1 MGEEMAEG
9 DLAGFFCG
17 VAADDEGGEEVAEA
31 GVEVEVA
38 ALVEEHGGGGGDGD
52 FGDGGDIVDGG
63 GEDGVGI
70 GRVGEVAECV
80 EEDDVAVDEEAEGA
94 TGEGTVVDGLAQK
107 GVGGG
112 ETVWGGDCV
121 SGGVRGHGTLLSG
134 MVARIRA
141 VRDDVGHESFCGI
154 EGMGAIVEGNW
165 GVYRYIYPLQSKEGW
180 FGMRGARIWVMAV
193 GMVMAGMA
201 GAQEPAATQAGQD
214 GVAAGSEAVPVVPEK
229 KLYTVPAG
237 TKVLLQL
244 KSAVNTASAKPGDG
258 VYLASTFP
266 VTNGSRVLI
275 PAGVYVQGV
284 VDSVVR
290 PGRIHGRA
298 QLNMHFTSIIFP
310 NGTVVEI
317 PGLVNSLP
325 GAKQQDVKGNGEGT
339 IEQAGNKGRNA
350 GKVAEIG
357 VPTGATIGSIGGLGS
372 GHPIAGGVIGAVGG
386 LAAAGVVALL
396 TRGQEVNIE
405 AGTQVEMVLQR
416 PLVLEEGNLAAGV
429 ADGAVAPGL
438 VPAAN
443 QPKPMGKPA
452 GGRPRILCPAGG
464 LGCPN

>member
-1 MGEEMAEG
+1 MA
-9 DLAGFFCG
+9 A
-17 VAADDEGGEEVAEA
+17 
-31 GVEVEVA
+31 
-38 ALVEEHGGGGGDGD
+38 
-52 FGDGGDIVDGG
+52 
-63 GEDGVGI
+63 
-70 GRVGEVAECV
+70 
-80 EEDDVAVDEEAEGA
+80 
-94 TGEGTVVDGLAQK
+94 
-107 GVGGG
+107 
-112 ETVWGGDCV
+112 
-121 SGGVRGHGTLLSG
+121 
-134 MVARIRA
+134 
-141 VRDDVGHESFCGI
+141 
-154 EGMGAIVEGNW
+154 
-165 GVYRYIYPLQSKEGW
+165 
-180 FGMRGARIWVMAV
+180 
-193 GMVMAGMA
+193 GMVMGVAVG
-201 GAQEPAATQAGQD
+201 QEPAAVPAGQ
-214 GVAAGSEAVPVVPEK
+214 SEGAPVVAVPESAAK
-229 KLYTVPAG
+229 KVYTVPAG

-258 VYLASTFP
+258 VYLLSTFP

-290 PGRIHGRA
+290 PGRIRGRA

-357 VPTGATIGSIGGLGS
+357 VPTGATIGSIGGLES
-372 GHPIAGGVIGAVGG
+372 GHPIAGGVIGAAGG
-386 LAAAGVVALL
+386 LAAGGVVALL
-396 TRGQEVNIE
+396 TRGQDVNIE

-416 PLVLEEGNLAAGV
+416 PLLLEEANLSAGVAGV
-429 ADGAVAPGL
+429 ADGAVAPGPGL

-443 QPKPMGKPA
+443 QPKPMEKPA